1 MVKVSYDY
9 EDMINELKADIEEGL
24 IDYEDMIRIE
34 RGETQIATTTLVEGI
49 AAYSPI
55 IDYLFPEDEEIKGRT
70 YEKMTVKGVL
80 FEMEHYN
87 KTL

>member
-1 MVKVSYDY
+1 MKVSYDY

-24 IDYEDMIRIE
+24 IDYEDTIRIE
-34 RGETQIATTTLVEGI
+34 RGETIIANTTIVEGI

-55 IDYLFPEDEEIKGRT
+55 IDYLFHGDKEIEGRT
-70 YEKMTVKGVL
+70 YEKMTVKGIL

-87 KTL
+87 SSI

>member
-1 MVKVSYDY
+1 MKVSYDY
-9 EDMINELKADIEEGL
+9 EDMIDELKADIEEGL
-24 IDYEDMIRIE
+24 IDYEDTIRIE
-34 RGETQIATTTLVEGI
+34 RGETIVAKTTIVEGI

-55 IDYLFPEDEEIKGRT
+55 IDYLIPGDEEIKDRT

-87 KTL
+87 SII